1 MSPAEPSADPP
12 FLRIATEL
20 RRRVDSGE
28 LRPGDLLPSTRQIV
42 REFGVAMATATKVLT
57 ALRQAGLARPVPGVG
72 TVVDTTGLP
81 TRAPHDRRR
90 RTASLDRGRIVG
102 AGLAIADAEGLAA
115 LSMRR
120 LAAELDVTTMAL
132 YRHVSSR
139 EQLILLM
146 ADAAFGEFPLPEPL
160 PPGWRHRLETAARQQ
175 WAMYQRHPWL
185 AQAIS
190 FTRPLLA
197 PRAMVHSEWMMR
209 ALDGLG
215 LDPAT
220 SLHIHV
226 SVAAF
231 VRGVAANLESEAAA
245 AAHSGITDEQWMD
258 ARGTPALVGPSGE
271 TAFPN
276 LALVPL
282 HSLDLDTLFEFG
294 LHRLL
299 EGIVTLIDEPVRKA
313 GREPRLRSRPATGSP
328 RRASQPR

>member
-1 MSPAEPSADPP
+1 MTSPAESSADPP
-12 FLRIATEL
+12 FLRIAAEL
-20 RRRVDSGE
+20 RRRIEGGE

-42 REFGVAMATATKVLT
+42 REFGVAMATASKALT

-72 TVVDTTGLP
+72 TVVDTPGVSPRT
-81 TRAPHDRRR
+81 PHDRRR
-90 RTASLDRGRIVG
+90 PAASLDRGRIVR
-102 AGLAIADAEGLAA
+102 AGSAIADAEGLAA

-132 YRHVSSR
+132 YRHVAGR

-175 WAMYQRHPWL
+175 WAMYRRHPWL
-185 AQAIS
+185 AQAVS

-220 SLHIHV
+220 SLHIHAC
-226 SVAAF
+226 VAAY
-231 VRGVAANLESEAAA
+231 VRGVAADLESEAAA
-245 AAHSGITDEQWMD
+245 AAHSGITGEQWMD
-258 ARGTPALVGPSGE
+258 TRGTPALTGPSGG

-282 HSLDLDTLFEFG
+282 RSLDLDTLFEFG

-299 EGIVTLIDEPVRKA
+299 EGIAALIP
-313 GREPRLRSRPATGSP
+313 SP
-328 RRASQPR
+328 P

>member
-1 MSPAEPSADPP
+1 MSPAEPSSDPP
-12 FLRIATEL
+12 FLRITAEL
-20 RRRVDSGE
+20 RRRVERGE
-28 LRPGDLLPSTRQIV
+28 LRQGDLLPSTRQIV

-72 TVVDTTGLP
+72 TVVDTTGISP
-81 TRAPHDRRR
+81 RTPHDRRR
-90 RTASLDRGRIVG
+90 PTAPLDRDRIVS
-102 AGLAIADAEGLAA
+102 AGLAVANAEGLPA

-120 LAAELDVTTMAL
+120 LAADLDVTTMAL
-132 YRHVSSR
+132 YRHISGR

-160 PPGWRHRLETAARQQ
+160 PSGWRRRLETAARQQ

-185 AQAIS
+185 AQAVS

-197 PRAMVHSEWMMR
+197 PRAMVHSEWVMR

-226 SVAAF
+226 CVAAY
-231 VRGVAANLESEAAA
+231 VRGVAAGLESEAAA

-258 ARGTPALVGPSGE
+258 TRGTPALMGPPGDP
-271 TAFPN
+271 AFPN

-299 EGIVTLIDEPVRKA
+299 EGIVALIGEPVQKG
-313 GREPRLRSRPATGSP
+313 GREPG
-328 RRASQPR
+328 RA